1 MMRAAFAFLAVAAL
15 GVGAAALAFAA
26 DEETE
31 AKAAAEKQ
39 ATAWVELLDTGK
51 YAVSW
56 TQAGASFQEALL
68 QEKWVTMAAKAR
80 DPLGKVLSRAVSK
93 SEYTE
98 SLPGAP
104 DGKYVVVEFT
114 TSFEQKKSGAE
125 TAIMSLE
132 KDGAWR
138 AVGYFIK

>member
-1 MMRAAFAFLAVAAL
+1 M
-15 GVGAAALAFAA
+15 
-26 DEETE
+26 
-31 AKAAAEKQ
+31 
-39 ATAWVELLDTGK
+39 
-51 YAVSW
+51 
-56 TQAGASFQEALL
+56 
-68 QEKWVTMAAKAR
+68 
-80 DPLGKVLSRAVSK
+80 LSRAVSK
-93 SEYTE
+93 SKYTE